1 MHSAE
6 LSKHVARQNFSPC
19 IPANA
24 QYTAITTVTTT
35 ADSMAT
41 AVNVNSSG
49 YQQ

>member
-1 MHSAE
+1 MRRQQ

-41 AVNVNSSG
+41 AVNVKSCG